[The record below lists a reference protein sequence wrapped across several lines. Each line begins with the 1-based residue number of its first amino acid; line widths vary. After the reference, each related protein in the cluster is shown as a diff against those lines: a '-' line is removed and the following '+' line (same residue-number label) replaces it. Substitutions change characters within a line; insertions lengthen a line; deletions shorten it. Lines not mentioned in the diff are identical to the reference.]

1 MKSKLFA
8 VTMALGAFIQF
19 SAQNLF
25 AWGHEGHEAVN
36 QLALASLPPDFGI
49 QLTPALKGRIAFL
62 ASEPDHWRNT
72 PDRRNGTDLA
82 LAHYNEPDHYIDLED
97 LTLFGLT
104 PETLPPLRYDFVADI
119 ARARAAHPEKFPPI
133 DPAKDADHSREL
145 AGFLPWAI
153 TEGYEKLKSDF
164 SSLKAY
170 RQYGTPEEIANA
182 QADVIYDMGIMGH
195 FVGDGSQPLHTT
207 KHFNGWVGDNPKG
220 YTVKTTFHGW
230 IDAGYFAK
238 TGGVKVDAL
247 VGKIQPATRI
257 ANAGEP
263 DGIFHDAVTYIAA
276 QNKFVEPLYE
286 MEKSGQLTGEG
297 DQGMEALPF
306 LDGQLVKAGEMLG
319 NLWLTAWLEAP
330 EDTYLEK
337 DLQKRNA
344 AAGANQN

>member
-8 VTMALGAFIQF
+8 VTIALGVFIQF
-19 SAQNLF
+19 SVQNLF
-25 AWGHEGHEAVN
+25 AWGREGHEAVN
-36 QLALASLPPDFGI
+36 KLALASLPPDFGI

-62 ASEPDHWRNT
+62 ANEPDHWRNI

-82 LAHYNEPDHYIDLED
+82 LAHYNEPDHYLDVED
-97 LTLFGLT
+97 LKLFGLT

-170 RQYGTPEEIANA
+170 RQYGTPEEVANA
-182 QADVIYDMGIMGH
+182 QADVIYDMGLLGH

-207 KHFNGWVGDNPKG
+207 KYFNGWDPKDNPKG
-220 YTVKTTFHGW
+220 YTVKPTFHGW
-230 IDAGYFAK
+230 IDAGYFTK
-238 TGGVKVDAL
+238 TGGVKVDDL
-247 VGKIQPATRI
+247 IGKIQPATRI

-263 DGIFHDAVTYIAA
+263 DGIFRDAVAYIVE

-286 MEKSGQLTGEG
+286 MEKNGQLTGEG
-297 DQGMEALPF
+297 DKGVEALPF
-306 LDGQLVKAGEMLG
+306 LDGQLVKAGQMLG
-319 NLWLTAWLEAP
+319 NIWLTAWLEAP

-337 DLQKRNA
+337 DLQQRSA
-344 AAGANQN
+344 ASSN

>member
-1 MKSKLFA
+1 MKSKSFV
-8 VTMALGAFIQF
+8 VTIALGAFIQF

-25 AWGHEGHEAVN
+25 AWGHEGHVAVN
-36 QLALASLPPDFGI
+36 ELALASLPPDFGI

-62 ASEPDHWRNT
+62 ASEPDHWRNI

-82 LAHYNEPDHYIDLED
+82 LAHYNEPDHYLDVED
-97 LTLFGLT
+97 LKLFGLT

-182 QADVIYDMGIMGH
+182 QADAIYDMGLLGH

-207 KHFNGWVGDNPKG
+207 KHYNGWVGENPKG

-230 IDAGYFAK
+230 IDAGYFTK
-238 TGGVKVDAL
+238 TGGVKMDAL
-247 VGKIQPATRI
+247 AGKIQPATRI

-263 DGIFHDAVTYIAA
+263 DGIFRDAVTYIVE
-276 QNKFVEPLYE
+276 QNKYVEPLYE
-286 MEKSGQLTGEG
+286 MEKNGQLTGEG
-297 DQGMEALPF
+297 DKGMEGRPF
-306 LDGQLVKAGEMLG
+306 LDGQLVKAGQMLG
-319 NLWLTAWLEAP
+319 NIWLTAWLEAP

-337 DLQKRNA
+337 DLQKRSA
-344 AAGANQN
+344 ASAN